1 MAVNGREGLVPAGEL
16 AIEDLEAL
24 RVPLT
29 GYCYRLLG
37 SSADTDDAVQETL
50 IRASSRGDQY
60 DPSRAR
66 LSTWVH
72 GIATHVCI
80 DMLRSAKRR
89 ALVVDLGQAT
99 SHGEALGAPLPSD
112 VWLEPM
118 PDSRLIATQDPG
130 ELVVERESIRLA
142 FIAVLQYLAPRQRAV
157 LVLRDVLAFTALETA
172 QILGTTVPAV
182 NSALQRARAS
192 LNTQRPNPFEIG
204 DPETVQQGELLR
216 RYVAAFE
223 AHDVA
228 GLKAILREDA
238 VTSMPPF
245 AWRLTGAETVA
256 AVVGASDS
264 CAGAKLVS
272 CRMNGALGFG
282 QYRPGDDKV
291 LRPFALVAV
300 QVWGGQIAQI
310 VTFLG
315 TEHRFHEFG
324 LPDSLDERELAPR

>member
-1 MAVNGREGLVPAGEL
+1 M
-16 AIEDLEAL
+16 AIEDLEADA
-24 RVPLT
+24 RPLT

-50 IRASSRGDQY
+50 IRASFRRDQY

-89 ALVVDLGQAT
+89 ALVVDLGEVS
-99 SHGEALGAPLPSD
+99 SHGEALGAPLSSD

-130 ELVVERESIRLA
+130 ELVLERESIRLA
-142 FIAVLQYLAPRQRAV
+142 FIAALQYLAPRQRAV
-157 LVLRDVLAFTALETA
+157 LVLRDVLAFTARETA
-172 QILGTTVPAV
+172 QILGTTVPSV
-182 NSALQRARAS
+182 NSALQRARAALS
-192 LNTQRPNPFEIG
+192 AQRPNPFEIG
-204 DPETVQQGELLR
+204 EPENVQQGELLR
-216 RYVAAFE
+216 RYVTAFE

-238 VTSMPPF
+238 VTTMPPF
-245 AWRLTGAETVA
+245 AWRLTGAETIA
-256 AVVGASDS
+256 KVVGASDS

-272 CRMNGALGFG
+272 CHMNGTLGFG
-282 QYRPGDDKV
+282 QYRPGDDNV

-300 QVWGGQIAQI
+300 QIWGGQIAQI

-315 TEHRFHEFG
+315 TQHRFHEFG
-324 LPDSLDERELAPR
+324 LPDSLEEPKRAPR

>member
-1 MAVNGREGLVPAGEL
+1 MRAGQL
-16 AIEDLEAL
+16 ATEDLEAL

-37 SSADTDDAVQETL
+37 SAADTDDAVQETL
-50 IRASSRGDQY
+50 IRASSRWDQY
-60 DPSRAR
+60 DPSRGR

-89 ALVVDLGQAT
+89 ALVVDLGEAT
-99 SHGEALGAPLPSD
+99 GRGPDLGAPLPPD
-112 VWLEPM
+112 AWLEPM
-118 PDSRLIATQDPG
+118 PDSRLIAAQDPG
-130 ELVVERESIRLA
+130 EVVLERESIRLA
-142 FIAVLQYLAPRQRAV
+142 FIAALQYLAPRQRAV
-157 LVLRDVLAFTALETA
+157 LVLRDVLAFTAQETA
-172 QILGTTVPAV
+172 QILDATVPSV

-192 LNTQRPNPFEIG
+192 LDAQRPNPLEIG
-204 DPETVQQGELLR
+204 DPEDAKQWGLLR

-238 VTSMPPF
+238 LTSMPPF
-245 AWRLTGAETVA
+245 AWCLTGGATIAELIA
-256 AVVGASDS
+256 ASDS
-264 CAGAKLVS
+264 CAGARLVP
-272 CRMNGALGFG
+272 CRMNGTVGFG
-282 QYRPGDDKV
+282 QYRPGDDNV

-300 QVWGGQIAQI
+300 QVCGGQIAHV

-315 TEHRFHEFG
+315 TQDRFREFG
-324 LPDSLDERELAPR
+324 LPDSLEPAPR

>member
-1 MAVNGREGLVPAGEL
+1 MRAGEL
-16 AIEDLEAL
+16 AIEDLEGL

-50 IRASSRGDQY
+50 IRASSRRDQY
-60 DPSRAR
+60 DPARGR

-72 GIATHVCI
+72 GIATNVCI

-89 ALVVDLGQAT
+89 ALVVDPGQVAGR
-99 SHGEALGAPLPSD
+99 GEDLGAPLASD
-112 VWLEPM
+112 AWLEPM
-118 PDSRLIATQDPG
+118 PDSRLIASQDPG
-130 ELVVERESIRLA
+130 EVVLERESIRLA
-142 FIAVLQYLAPRQRAV
+142 FIAALQYLAPRQRAV
-157 LVLRDVLAFTALETA
+157 LVLRDVLAFTAQETA
-172 QILGTTVPAV
+172 QMLGTTLPSV

-192 LNTQRPNPFEIG
+192 LNAQRPNPFEIG
-204 DPETVQQGELLR
+204 DPEDARQRELLR
-216 RYVAAFE
+216 RYVTAFE

-228 GLKAILREDA
+228 GLKAILCEDA

-245 AWRLTGAETVA
+245 AWRLTGAGTIAEA
-256 AVVGASDS
+256 VGASDY
-264 CAGAKLVS
+264 CAGARLVP

-282 QYRPGDDKV
+282 QYRRGDDNV

-300 QVWGGQIAQI
+300 QIRDGRIAQI

-315 TEHRFHEFG
+315 TPHRFPEFG
-324 LPDSLDERELAPR
+324 LPGIPEEGNAPLIDR

>member
-1 MAVNGREGLVPAGEL
+1 MPTGEL
-16 AIEDLEAL
+16 SIEDLEAL

-37 SSADTDDAVQETL
+37 SSADTDDAVQEAL
-50 IRASSRGDQY
+50 IRASSRRDQY
-60 DPSRAR
+60 DPSRGR

-72 GIATHVCI
+72 GIATNVCV

-89 ALVVDLGQAT
+89 ALVVDLGQAAG
-99 SHGEALGAPLPSD
+99 SGEDLGTPLPAD

-130 ELVVERESIRLA
+130 EVVLERESIRLA
-142 FIAVLQYLAPRQRAV
+142 FIAALQYLAPRQRAV
-157 LVLRDVLAFTALETA
+157 LVLRDVLAFTARETA
-172 QILGTTVPAV
+172 QILGVTVPSV

-192 LNTQRPNPFEIG
+192 LNARRPDPSELG
-204 DPETVQQGELLR
+204 DPEDLEQLQLLR
-216 RYVAAFE
+216 RYVTAFE

-238 VTSMPPF
+238 VASMPPF
-245 AWRLTGAETVA
+245 PWRLTGAVA
-256 AVVGASDS
+256 IAEIAGSSDS
-264 CAGAKLVS
+264 CAGARLVP
-272 CRMNGALGFG
+272 CRMNGATGFG
-282 QYRPGDDKV
+282 QYRPGDDSE

-300 QVWGGQIAQI
+300 RIRGGQIAEV

-315 TEHRFHEFG
+315 TQHRFREFG
-324 LPDSLDERELAPR
+324 LPDSLEERKLAPR